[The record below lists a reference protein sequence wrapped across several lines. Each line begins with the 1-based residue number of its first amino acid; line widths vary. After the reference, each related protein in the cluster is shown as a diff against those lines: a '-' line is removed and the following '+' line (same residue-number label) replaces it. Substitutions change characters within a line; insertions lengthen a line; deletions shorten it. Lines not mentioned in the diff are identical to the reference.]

1 MAVAEQ
7 RRWQDGGAWAT
18 ATEDWR
24 RGPRRHRERKAAK
37 AAKAHT
43 AAEQDGDAAHIYRG
57 GTGEEQERVMG
68 EGRAREEGKQLNAA
82 DHPHASDGDEATTAA
97 TPNATDEPTPTPPH
111 PAARRTA
118 GH

>member
-1 MAVAEQ
+1 MAERWRSGGGGGAMAVAEQ
-7 RRWQDGGAWAT
+7 RRWQNGGAWAT

-24 RGPRRHRERKAAK
+24 RGPRRHRERK

-68 EGRAREEGKQLNAA
+68 EGRAREEGKQLQRGR
-82 DHPHASDGDEATTAA
+82 PS
-97 TPNATDEPTPTPPH
+97 
-111 PAARRTA
+111 ARERWQ
-118 GH
+118 